1 MIRGV
6 RRDCTAW
13 YPQGRYG
20 GVVDG
25 QDRPRASNMVGVLTK
40 EHIADEVVNSVR
52 IYPR

>member
-1 MIRGV
+1 MGV
-6 RRDCTAW
+6 
-13 YPQGRYG
+13 
-20 GVVDG
+20 VVDG